1 MRGQGGDEEGR
12 SSKGEGE
19 EKKGDEM
26 EEVEE
31 KI

>member
-19 EKKGDEM
+19 EKKGGEM